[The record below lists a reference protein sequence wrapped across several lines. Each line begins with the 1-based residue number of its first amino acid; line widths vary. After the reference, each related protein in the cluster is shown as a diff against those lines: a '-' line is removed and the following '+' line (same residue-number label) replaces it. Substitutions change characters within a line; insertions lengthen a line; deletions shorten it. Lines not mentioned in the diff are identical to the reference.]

1 MSFVFASLLCNQDQR
16 IRWLTVQWSSVI
28 YRLVE
33 IIAQVWVCEVGTFC
47 FEVSAFKQ
55 VLNLIQTLNSSYR
68 SWILNKTWKNHGIL
82 EKKSMEKIYKT
93 WKNGGGGTK
102 PLPTLRFGGPNV
114 QFKIVFQKK
123 PLYLLPPANEV
134 WGKVTCLQACVC
146 PRGVCAWSRGGC
158 MVPGGWHGAGGVP
171 GGDPPDGYCC
181 GNALLLECILVSQK
195 ISSLPSLGINII
207 FSIFLA
213 SLFLAF
219 TPYCISFDIYF
230 SCVQTCAKREQSYVQ
245 W

>member
-1 MSFVFASLLCNQDQR
+1 MEFWKKNPWKKY
-16 IRWLTVQWSSVI
+16 IKP
-28 YRLVE
+28 
-33 IIAQVWVCEVGTFC
+33 G
-47 FEVSAFKQ
+47 
-55 VLNLIQTLNSSYR
+55 
-68 SWILNKTWKNHGIL
+68 KT
-82 EKKSMEKIYKT
+82 
-93 WKNGGGGTK
+93 GGGTK

-123 PLYLLPPANEV
+123 TLYLLPPANEV

-146 PRGVCAWSRGGC
+146 PRGVCAWSRGGLYG
-158 MVPGGWHGAGGVP
+158 PGGLTWCGGSSWWRP
-171 GGDPPDGYCC
+171 PPDGYCC